1 MCNLATARLR
11 SRVMKFR
18 LLPTDERFFELFDEA
33 ADNVAECSRRLAK
46 LFAGG
51 NGGLEDVI
59 ACETRADEV
68 TESVMHR
75 LNTSFVTPI
84 DREDIHTLVVEFDDV
99 IDAMV
104 EVAYR
109 LDFGDREFA
118 IMPELE
124 LQSELLV
131 QMAEETAAMMPKLA
145 SLKGLQPHFDAIDEL
160 ETKGDLVY
168 RQALQRI
175 YSPEFKPKGY
185 VHYWKDLAST
195 MEAALDALE
204 DVSDVLEGIV
214 LKHA

>member
-1 MCNLATARLR
+1 
-11 SRVMKFR
+11 MKFR

-33 ADNVAECSRRLAK
+33 AGKVAECSRRLAK
-46 LFAGG
+46 LLAGG
-51 NGGLEDVI
+51 DGGLEDVI

-68 TESVMHR
+68 TEAVMHR

-109 LDFGDREFA
+109 LDYGDREFA

-124 LQSELLV
+124 LQSALLV

-175 YSPEFKPKGY
+175 YSREFKPKGY